1 MNAYPMLGDEEFFLS
16 CITEDRQL
24 FLKNALFDQ
33 FFDLDFMHNQ
43 RALRWIVDRIVSGN
57 NILFAL
63 NLLLYANF
71 RKWPHDLLKDFTKAA
86 SLIISNQLERNILLI
101 SYNPIMALGLT
112 IQFLNRLKSD
122 FNEFDMESHKL
133 VEKF

>member
-1 MNAYPMLGDEEFFLS
+1 MVMRWKCDPRGNILELLCSRGMERVATHFMNMYPMLSDEEFFLS
-16 CITEDRQL
+16 CITEERQL

-33 FFDLDFMHNQ
+33 FFDLDYMHNQ
-43 RALRWIVDRIVSGN
+43 RALRWIVDRLLSGN

-86 SLIISNQLERNILLI
+86 SLIISN
-101 SYNPIMALGLT
+101 
-112 IQFLNRLKSD
+112 
-122 FNEFDMESHKL
+122 
-133 VEKF
+133 